1 MDVVLRHIL
10 RRVTEH
16 GADCQFRKAEF
27 SRDASEC
34 MPKGVGRDARN
45 PCKLANSVQAGTDSS
60 IWSGT
65 GFRCEDV
72 RIAEYLWLALD
83 DFQGRRANSTYLRTA
98 FGVRETDEPSCSV
111 NPGPLH
117 RLSLF
122 PAITG

>member
-1 MDVVLRHIL
+1 MDIVLRHIL

-27 SRDASEC
+27 ARDASEC
-34 MPKGVGRDARN
+34 MPKGVWRDARN
-45 PCKLANSVQAGTDSS
+45 PCKLANTVQAGTDSS

-65 GFRCEDV
+65 GFRCEDI
-72 RIAEYLWLALD
+72 RIAEYFWLAQD
-83 DFQGRRANSTYLRTA
+83 DLQGRRANGTDLRTA
-98 FGVRETDEPSCSV
+98 FGVWETDEASRSV

-117 RLSLF
+117 GLGFF